1 MTNHHL
7 NSQVLQAITELSNQ
21 LTQTKER
28 LTNRMDSM
36 NKRVTANESKL
47 SYISQKVNKYADK
60 LDLIS
65 EELFEAQADIKMLKK
80 PKYPLKLPR
89 NRHKKY
95 KASVSYTS

>member
-28 LTNRMDSM
+28 LTKRMDSI
-36 NKRVTANESKL
+36 NKRVTANESQL
-47 SYISQKVNKYADK
+47 SYIHQKVNKFAAK

-80 PKYPLKLPR
+80 TK
-89 NRHKKY
+89 
-95 KASVSYTS
+95 